1 MEFVPEDFEEAQR
14 ILDATATRN
23 YVQSMIVYGVIGLI
37 VLLFFFLVVRP
48 YVRWVTEITSESVET
63 FLPQTIEELE
73 KIQKS
78 STLAQLDEVVPD
90 LPDRLDPEKVE
101 GEMIREK
108 IVTLIDNNPQK
119 GALILKEWISAN
131 KKPKED
137 KGKTA
142 SA

>member
-1 MEFVPEDFEEAQR
+1 
-14 ILDATATRN
+14 
-23 YVQSMIVYGVIGLI
+23 
-37 VLLFFFLVVRP
+37 
-48 YVRWVTEITSESVET
+48 VET